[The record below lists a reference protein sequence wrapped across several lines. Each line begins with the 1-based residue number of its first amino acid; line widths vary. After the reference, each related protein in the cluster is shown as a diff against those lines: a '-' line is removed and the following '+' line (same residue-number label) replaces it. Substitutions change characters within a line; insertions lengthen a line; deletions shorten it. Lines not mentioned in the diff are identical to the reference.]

1 MGDFKKIYILQTDF
15 EGKKSC
21 KEISDIQL
29 QWLCMSGK
37 NILSP
42 EVEMKQIAYA
52 NQISY
57 TSLPPSKV
65 KWSAP

>member
-1 MGDFKKIYILQTDF
+1 MGDVKKIYILQTDF

-37 NILSP
+37 KILSP
-42 EVEMKQIAYA
+42 EV
-52 NQISY
+52 
-57 TSLPPSKV
+57 
-65 KWSAP
+65 